1 MLKDTSHI
9 IENLSELKPG
19 FLPQEVFEAIAR
31 LVVVPTFVIIPL
43 FRRDGKTRV
52 LLTRRDDD
60 DTHYAN
66 LLHPAGKI
74 MLATD
79 KSLTTIFERL
89 MKSELPDII
98 PVSPP
103 VFVAPFFETITRGKE
118 IALVHFLEI
127 VDPKEGA
134 ETYDTANLPS
144 DVISTDLPRIESAV
158 TAFERLKMF

>member
-1 MLKDTSHI
+1 MSTPYI
-9 IENLSELKPG
+9 VENLNGLEPG
-19 FLPQEVFEAIAR
+19 LLPQDVFEAIAR

-52 LLTRRDDD
+52 LLTRREPD
-60 DTHYAN
+60 DTHYAG

-89 MKSELPDII
+89 MKSELPEVT
-98 PVSPP
+98 PVSAP
-103 VFVAPFFETITRGKE
+103 VFVEQFFETITRGKE
-118 IALVHFLEI
+118 IAMVHFLEI
-127 VDPKEGA
+127 VDPKSGA

-144 DVISTDLPRIESAV
+144 DVISTDLPRIERAV
-158 TAFERLKMF
+158 TAYERLKMF